1 MDNDILNIARNLVV
15 DLRRAGDTANAVPAV
30 QGSFYSLS
38 ASLDI
43 VLAEIIRTK
52 TQQFLDGVN
61 PKQEQI
67 NLILKLTGR
76 EQEDLSWWA
85 VFDRKEVCSDYNSYR
100 TTEDFDTLSKR
111 AEQLN
116 DYIVNENSITRRFVL
131 ETKWW
136 KHEVTLSYSRSGYF
150 SVSNN
155 KHQFLGEDLVT
166 SSTFV
171 KRSYYEDFI
180 RDLKMK
186 SLYDDYAGSSVMKEY
201 VEQYTIRNTKFSF
214 VNSRY
219 KELHMYKEDFL

>member
-15 DLRRAGDTANAVPAV
+15 DLRRAGDAANVVPSV

-52 TQQFLDGVN
+52 ALQFLDGVS

-67 NLILKLTGR
+67 NLILELTGR
-76 EQEDLSWWA
+76 EREDLSWWA
-85 VFDRKEVCSDYNSYR
+85 IFDRKESNIIHRNY
-100 TTEDFDTLSKR
+100 TATETFDVLSKR
-111 AEQLN
+111 AEQIDGYVVDGN
-116 DYIVNENSITRRFVL
+116 TISRRFVL

-150 SVSNN
+150 SVSSN

-171 KRSYYEDFI
+171 KRSYYEEFI
-180 RDLKMK
+180 RDLKMTSK
-186 SLYDDYAGSSVMKEY
+186 YDDYAGSSVMKEY
-201 VEQYTIRNTKFSF
+201 VERYTYMNT
-214 VNSRY
+214 
-219 KELHMYKEDFL
+219 